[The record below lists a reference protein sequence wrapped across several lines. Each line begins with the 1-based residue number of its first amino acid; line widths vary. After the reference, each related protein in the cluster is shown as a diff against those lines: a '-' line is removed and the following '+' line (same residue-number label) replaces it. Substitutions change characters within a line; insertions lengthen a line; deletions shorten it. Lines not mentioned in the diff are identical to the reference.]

1 MIIVMKKGA
10 DQALADNVVSMIHK
24 LDLKPM
30 PMIGTERTVIAV
42 IGDERAIDQHRIHAM
57 PGVDRVMNVLDPYK
71 LSSRETKHETTVIDL
86 GDGVTIGGEKIAMM
100 AGPCAVESEAQMEA
114 ATKAVKDAG
123 AQILRGGAF
132 KPRTSPYSF
141 EGLGPD
147 GLKLLSDAAKRHGMK
162 VITEVLDVR
171 DIEAVA
177 EHADIL
183 QIGTRNMSNFNL
195 LKEVGKV
202 KTPVLLKRGMS
213 ATVKELLLAADHIM
227 SNGNQNVM
235 LCERGIRTFETETRN
250 TLALATVPLVKEL
263 SHLPI
268 IVDPSH
274 STGKPS
280 LVSPVT
286 LAAIAAGADG
296 ILIDVHPNPAEAMC
310 DGDQAIKP
318 DHFVELMGQL
328 APVAQAVNRTL

>member
-1 MIIVMKKGA
+1 MIIVMQKGA
-10 DQALADNVVSMIHK
+10 DQALADNVISQIKK
-24 LDLKPM
+24 LDLQPM
-30 PMIGTERTVIAV
+30 PMVGTERTVIAV
-42 IGDERAIDQHRIHAM
+42 IGDERPIDQHHISAL
-57 PGVDRVMNVLDPYK
+57 PGVSKVMSVLDPYK
-71 LSSRETKHETTVIDL
+71 LSSRETKHENTVIDL
-86 GDGVTIGGEKIAMM
+86 GDGVTIGGDKIAMM

-147 GLKLLSDAAKRHGMK
+147 GLKLLSSAAKKHGMK
-162 VITEVLDVR
+162 VITEVVDVR
-171 DIEAVA
+171 DIDLICQ
-177 EHADIL
+177 HADIL

-202 KTPVLLKRGMS
+202 DKPVLLKRGMS
-213 ATVKELLLAADHIM
+213 ATVKDLLLAADHIM

-328 APVAQAVNRTL
+328 TPIAQAVNRTI

>member
-1 MIIVMKKGA
+1 MKKGA